1 MGGQNGQNLRLFRRL
16 FNMDNKIKWLR
27 RNKMNSCGSSRI
39 GRGALIVALKYLG
52 ICKNMYY
59 VSYFNLTKV
68 TRYLL
73 LCAPHVLDPSASMY
87 LPSYAIDKSRFSS
100 SWNTTYCKMYY
111 DVSPIVKSAWYVFF
125 NSGNSIFLHVI
136 LKLFSVDHLPA
147 SKPSHV

>member
-1 MGGQNGQNLRLFRRL
+1 
-16 FNMDNKIKWLR
+16 MDNKIKR

-59 VSYFNLTKV
+59 VSSNLTKV
-68 TRYLL
+68 TRSLL

-100 SWNTTYCKMYY
+100 S
-111 DVSPIVKSAWYVFF
+111 
-125 NSGNSIFLHVI
+125 
-136 LKLFSVDHLPA
+136 
-147 SKPSHV
+147 